1 MTRWWAS
8 PGFAHALAAAGLP
21 VASDAVETFTRA
33 LRQVDLGDPR
43 QVYWAGRATLC
54 RSPDDIPRYDLA
66 FENWF
71 GGTVPSAHAA
81 ARAAAAP
88 RPHRC
93 AECRPAAADAGG
105 DAPRLRVAAD
115 DTEILRH
122 RDIAELTA
130 AERAHLAELIASL
143 RPRPPTRP
151 ALRLRPSRRGPVDPR
166 RTMRDMLAAGGEPV
180 RPRHHRKATRP
191 RRMVLL
197 LDVSGSMSPYA
208 DALLRFAHVV
218 ARSNPA
224 GTEVFSLGTRMTR
237 LSRAL
242 RVRDPELALAAAGRA
257 VPDWAGGTR
266 LGETLRAFLDRWGR
280 RGLARG
286 AVVVIFSDGWERGDP
301 TLLAEQMAQLR
312 RLAHA
317 VLWVNPHAGADGYQP
332 VQSGIAA
339 ALPFIDRLLAGH
351 SLATLQELLEEIRR
365 DDLTDAEPV
374 PPFRVSRRPSEQSR
388 THHLT
393 LRALEAR
400 CASLSPST
408 ERHIRTRWSRGCSS
422 CTTCV
427 TGSARSAPWSAATP
441 ATAVRAPFT

>member
-1 MTRWWAS
+1 MGAS
-8 PGFAHALAAAGLP
+8 TADFSDPLVAVAGFAHALAAAGLP
-21 VASDAVETFTRA
+21 VTSDSVQAFTRA
-33 LRQVDLGDPR
+33 LRQVDLSDPR
-43 QVYWAGRATLC
+43 HVYWAGRATLC
-54 RSPDDIPRYDLA
+54 RSPDDIVPYDLT

-71 GGTVPSAHAA
+71 GGTVLIRTPQRGQRPRRGRIAA
-81 ARAAAAP
+81 LTATGAT
-88 RPHRC
+88 
-93 AECRPAAADAGG
+93 DAGG

-115 DTEILRH
+115 DTEILRR

-130 AERAHLAELIASL
+130 AERAHLAELIAAL
-143 RPRPPTRP
+143 RPRPPSRP
-151 ALRLRPSRRGPVDPR
+151 ALRLRPSRRGPIDPR
-166 RTMRDMLAAGGEPV
+166 RTVRHMLAAGGEPV

-191 RRMVLL
+191 RRVVLL

-208 DALLRFAHVV
+208 DALLRFAHIV

-242 RVRDPELALAAAGRA
+242 RVRDPESALAAAARA

-301 TLLAEQMAQLR
+301 VLLAEQMAQLR
-312 RLAHA
+312 RLARS
-317 VLWVNPHAGADGYQP
+317 VLWVNPHAGVDGYLP

-351 SLATLQELLEEIRR
+351 SFATLQDLLEEI
-365 DDLTDAEPV
+365 
-374 PPFRVSRRPSEQSR
+374 
-388 THHLT
+388 H
-393 LRALEAR
+393 RA
-400 CASLSPST
+400 
-408 ERHIRTRWSRGCSS
+408 
-422 CTTCV
+422 
-427 TGSARSAPWSAATP
+427 
-441 ATAVRAPFT
+441 

>member
-1 MTRWWAS
+1 MSATPDVGDPLVGVA
-8 PGFAHALAAAGLP
+8 GFAHALAVAGLP
-21 VASDAVETFTRA
+21 VASDAVEAFTRA
-33 LRQVDLGDPR
+33 LRQVDLGDPG

-54 RSPDDIPRYDLA
+54 RSPDDIPRYDLV

-71 GGTVPSAHAA
+71 GGTVPSRIPAGRGGTSRSRGRPRRSRIAA
-81 ARAAAAP
+81 LDATG
-88 RPHRC
+88 
-93 AECRPAAADAGG
+93 AADVGG

-130 AERAHLAELIASL
+130 AERAHLAELIAAL
-143 RPRPPTRP
+143 HPRPPTRP
-151 ALRLRPSRRGPVDPR
+151 ALRLRPSRRGRVDPR
-166 RTMRDMLAAGGEPV
+166 RTVRHMLAAGGEPV

-191 RRMVLL
+191 RRIVLL

-218 ARSNPA
+218 ARTNPR
-224 GTEVFSLGTRMTR
+224 TEVFSLGTRMTR

-242 RVRDPELALAAAGRA
+242 RIRDPELALAAAGRA

-266 LGETLRAFLDRWGR
+266 LGETMRAFLDRWGR

-301 TLLAEQMAQLR
+301 ILLAEQMAALQ

-339 ALPFIDRLLAGH
+339 ALPFTDRLLAGH
-351 SLATLQELLEEIRR
+351 SLATLQDLLEEIRR
-365 DDLTDAEPV
+365 A
-374 PPFRVSRRPSEQSR
+374 
-388 THHLT
+388 
-393 LRALEAR
+393 
-400 CASLSPST
+400 
-408 ERHIRTRWSRGCSS
+408 
-422 CTTCV
+422 
-427 TGSARSAPWSAATP
+427 
-441 ATAVRAPFT
+441 

>member
-1 MTRWWAS
+1 MGAS
-8 PGFAHALAAAGLP
+8 TADFSDPLVGVAGFAHALAAAGLP
-21 VASDAVETFTRA
+21 VTSDAVQAFTRA
-33 LRQVDLGDPR
+33 LRQVDVSDPR

-54 RSPDDIPRYDLA
+54 RSPDDIAPYDLM

-71 GGTVPSAHAA
+71 GGTVLTRTPQRGLGAPPARGGQPRRARVAA
-81 ARAAAAP
+81 LTAAGTT
-88 RPHRC
+88 
-93 AECRPAAADAGG
+93 DAGG

-115 DTEILRH
+115 DTEILRR
-122 RDIAELTA
+122 RDIAELTP
-130 AERAHLAELIASL
+130 AERAHLAELIAAL

-151 ALRLRPSRRGPVDPR
+151 ALRLRPSRRGPIDPR
-166 RTMRDMLAAGGEPV
+166 RTVRRMLAAGGEPV

-191 RRMVLL
+191 RRVVLL

-208 DALLRFAHVV
+208 DALLRFAHIV

-242 RVRDPELALAAAGRA
+242 RVRDPESAMAAAARA

-301 TLLAEQMAQLR
+301 VLLAEQMAQLR
-312 RLAHA
+312 RLARS
-317 VLWVNPHAGADGYQP
+317 VLWVNPHAGVDGYLP

-339 ALPFIDRLLAGH
+339 ALPFTDRLLAGH
-351 SLATLQELLEEIRR
+351 SLATLQDLLEE
-365 DDLTDAEPV
+365 V
-374 PPFRVSRRPSEQSR
+374 
-388 THHLT
+388 H
-393 LRALEAR
+393 RA
-400 CASLSPST
+400 
-408 ERHIRTRWSRGCSS
+408 
-422 CTTCV
+422 
-427 TGSARSAPWSAATP
+427 
-441 ATAVRAPFT
+441 

>member
-1 MTRWWAS
+1 MS
-8 PGFAHALAAAGLP
+8 GDPLVGVVGFAHALAAAGLP

-54 RSPDDIPRYDLA
+54 RNHDDIGRYNLV

-71 GGTVPSAHAA
+71 GPTVLVREPQRRGQPRRARIAALSAGG
-81 ARAAAAP
+81 
-88 RPHRC
+88 
-93 AECRPAAADAGG
+93 AADAVG
-105 DAPRLRVAAD
+105 DTPRLRIAAD

-130 AERAHLAELIASL
+130 AERAHLAELITAL
-143 RPRPPTRP
+143 HPHPPVRP

-166 RTMRDMLAAGGEPV
+166 RTLRHMLAAGGEPV

-191 RRMVLL
+191 RRVVLL

-218 ARSNPA
+218 TRSNPA

-242 RVRDPELALAAAGRA
+242 RARDPEQALAAAGRA

-286 AVVVIFSDGWERGDP
+286 AVVVIFSDGWERGEP
-301 TLLAEQMAQLR
+301 ALLAEQMAQLR
-312 RLAHA
+312 RLAHS
-317 VLWVNPHAGADGYQP
+317 VFWVNPHAGVDGYLP

-339 ALPFIDRLLAGH
+339 ALPFLDRLLAGH
-351 SLATLQELLEEIRR
+351 SLATLQELLDEIRK
-365 DDLTDAEPV
+365 A
-374 PPFRVSRRPSEQSR
+374 
-388 THHLT
+388 
-393 LRALEAR
+393 
-400 CASLSPST
+400 
-408 ERHIRTRWSRGCSS
+408 
-422 CTTCV
+422 
-427 TGSARSAPWSAATP
+427 
-441 ATAVRAPFT
+441 

>member
-1 MTRWWAS
+1 VSTA
-8 PGFAHALAAAGLP
+8 PGDPLVGVVGFARALAAAGLP
-21 VASDAVETFTRA
+21 VSADAVETFTRA
-33 LRQVDLGDPR
+33 LRQVDLSEPG

-54 RSPDDIPRYDLA
+54 RSPDDIGRYDLV

-71 GGTVPSAHAA
+71 GPTVLARMPQRGLGAPPASGGQPRRARIAA
-81 ARAAAAP
+81 LNATG
-88 RPHRC
+88 
-93 AECRPAAADAGG
+93 AADAGG

-130 AERAHLAELIASL
+130 AERAHLAELIAAL
-143 RPRPPTRP
+143 HPRAPTRP
-151 ALRLRPSRRGPVDPR
+151 ASRLRPSRRGPVDPR
-166 RTMRDMLAAGGEPV
+166 RTLRHMLAAGGEPV

-191 RRMVLL
+191 RRVVLL

-218 ARSNPA
+218 TRGNPA

-242 RVRDPELALAAAGRA
+242 RVRDAELALAAAGRA

-301 TLLAEQMAQLR
+301 ILLAEQMAQLR

-317 VLWVNPHAGADGYQP
+317 VFWVNPHAGMDGYLP

-351 SLATLQELLEEIRR
+351 SLATLQELLEE
-365 DDLTDAEPV
+365 V
-374 PPFRVSRRPSEQSR
+374 
-388 THHLT
+388 H
-393 LRALEAR
+393 RA
-400 CASLSPST
+400 
-408 ERHIRTRWSRGCSS
+408 
-422 CTTCV
+422 
-427 TGSARSAPWSAATP
+427 
-441 ATAVRAPFT
+441 

>member
-1 MTRWWAS
+1 MSTAS
-8 PGFAHALAAAGLP
+8 DVGDPLVGVAGFAHALAVAGLS
-21 VASDAVETFTRA
+21 VASDAVEAFTRA
-33 LRQVDLGDPR
+33 LRQVDLGDPG

-71 GGTVPSAHAA
+71 GGTVLTGIPQRGQQPRRARIAA
-81 ARAAAAP
+81 LNATGGT
-88 RPHRC
+88 
-93 AECRPAAADAGG
+93 DAGG

-115 DTEILRH
+115 DTEVLRR
-122 RDIAELTA
+122 RDIAELTT

-208 DALLRFAHVV
+208 DALLRFSHVV

-301 TLLAEQMAQLR
+301 ILLAEQMAQLR

-339 ALPFIDRLLAGH
+339 ALPFTDRLLAGH
-351 SLATLQELLEEIRR
+351 SLATLQELLE
-365 DDLTDAEPV
+365 AV
-374 PPFRVSRRPSEQSR
+374 
-388 THHLT
+388 H
-393 LRALEAR
+393 RA
-400 CASLSPST
+400 
-408 ERHIRTRWSRGCSS
+408 
-422 CTTCV
+422 
-427 TGSARSAPWSAATP
+427 
-441 ATAVRAPFT
+441 

>member
-1 MTRWWAS
+1 MPSRLRACRLHRTPS
-8 PGFAHALAAAGLP
+8 K
-21 VASDAVETFTRA
+21 TFTRA
-33 LRQVDLGDPR
+33 LRHIDLGVPG

-54 RSPDDIPRYDLA
+54 RSPDDIGRYDLV

-71 GGTVPSAHAA
+71 GRTVPADTAS
-81 ARAAAAP
+81 RAVCRCGPASLSWTQPAAP
-88 RPHRC
+88 T
-93 AECRPAAADAGG
+93 AGG

-130 AERAHLAELIASL
+130 AERAHLAELIAAL
-143 RPRPPTRP
+143 HPRPPTRA

-166 RTMRDMLAAGGEPV
+166 RTLRHMLAAGGESV

-191 RRMVLL
+191 RRIVLL

-218 ARSNPA
+218 TRSNPA

-286 AVVVIFSDGWERGDP
+286 AVVVIFSDGWERGEP
-301 TLLAEQMAQLR
+301 ALLAEQMAQLR
-312 RLAHA
+312 RLTHA
-317 VLWVNPHAGADGYQP
+317 VFWVNPHAGVDGYLP

-339 ALPFIDRLLAGH
+339 ALPYTDRLLAGH
-351 SLATLQELLEEIRR
+351 SLATLEDLLEEIRH
-365 DDLTDAEPV
+365 A
-374 PPFRVSRRPSEQSR
+374 
-388 THHLT
+388 
-393 LRALEAR
+393 
-400 CASLSPST
+400 
-408 ERHIRTRWSRGCSS
+408 
-422 CTTCV
+422 
-427 TGSARSAPWSAATP
+427 
-441 ATAVRAPFT
+441 